1 MSTGPD
7 DGVDEDCDSE
17 DSVLCPA
24 PATATA
30 TATTTASAVNDP
42 TIHATVSFSP
52 VSLPLPLPLPPPRA
66 APSPVPPPEWPNTAW
81 YPRIAVAAEND
92 FISKYLEVN
101 FSVVTIF
108 NATRDNRISQ
118 FCAHGEEC
126 HIPNS
131 ALTFICPPPDC
142 GAMAGIPGTEYYMLF
157 TRAELVWKPNVTV
170 EPTEVYSTRFFYAIT
185 TTECVY
191 PSDFRQYCEPKPIQL
206 LEWISITDVNIVPIL
221 DNFLMPSHVEDSNR
235 VWPEFLQ
242 IAALGLLKATA
253 IITWLNNKL
262 WQNRGDWKPQEF
274 VTNWARTWSGDV
286 SSSLKKFV

>member
-1 MSTGPD
+1 MTQQYSQ
-7 DGVDEDCDSE
+7 
-17 DSVLCPA
+17 PA
-24 PATATA
+24 IAIAIAIAIATATSKSCTFSSIVSIINWSQVGEVIVVEA
-30 TATTTASAVNDP
+30 TAPITAVYNTS
-42 TIHATVSFSP
+42 
-52 VSLPLPLPLPPPRA
+52 
-66 APSPVPPPEWPNTAW
+66 NTAW

-142 GAMAGIPGTEYYMLF
+142 GAMAGIPGTEYYMFYSHYYRSLVIDSPVLRF

-191 PSDFRQYCEPKPIQL
+191 PSAFRQYCKPKPIQL
-206 LEWISITDVNIVPIL
+206 LEWISITDLNIVPIL
-221 DNFLMPSHVEDSNR
+221 DNFLMPSHVEDSN
-235 VWPEFLQ
+235 
-242 IAALGLLKATA
+242 
-253 IITWLNNKL
+253 
-262 WQNRGDWKPQEF
+262 
-274 VTNWARTWSGDV
+274 
-286 SSSLKKFV
+286 